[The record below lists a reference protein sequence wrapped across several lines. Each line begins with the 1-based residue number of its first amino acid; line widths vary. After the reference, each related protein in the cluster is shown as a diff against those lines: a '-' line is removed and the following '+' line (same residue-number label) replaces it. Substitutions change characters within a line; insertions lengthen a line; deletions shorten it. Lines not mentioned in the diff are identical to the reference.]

1 MTSEPTQAIDLRN
14 TAARERHPLVFG
26 HFDALQPGA
35 SLQLINDHDP
45 RPLYY
50 QFQDRC
56 AGQFDWTYLQAGPD
70 LWRVQIGKT
79 TGVAKADAFAGS
91 CCSGGACGG

>member
-1 MTSEPTQAIDLRN
+1 MTSNPTQAIDLRT

-26 HFDALQPGA
+26 CFDALQPGA

-50 QFQDRC
+50 QLQDRC

-79 TGVAKADAFAGS
+79 SVAKADAFAGS